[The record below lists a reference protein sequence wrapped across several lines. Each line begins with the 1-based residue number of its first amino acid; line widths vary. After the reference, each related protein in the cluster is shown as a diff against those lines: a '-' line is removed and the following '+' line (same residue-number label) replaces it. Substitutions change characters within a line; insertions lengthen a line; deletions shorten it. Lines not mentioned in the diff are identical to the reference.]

1 MAHKNQPSGTKRNAK
16 KMMTIND
23 KLVIYLNDALA
34 IENVAIPR
42 LQQRIKE
49 VSLPEAKEQ
58 LKHHLEETREQQSRL
73 EQLISNLG
81 GKATHEAALLPLP
94 ATPKSLANAMKQS
107 VIEAEKQLIAA
118 KEDVI
123 IENAEIVCTIR

>member
-1 MAHKNQPSGTKRNAK
+1 MAHKNQSSGTKRNAK

-34 IENVAIPR
+34 IENAAIPR

-49 VSLPEAKEQ
+49 VSLPEAKER

-73 EQLISNLG
+73 EQLISTL
-81 GKATHEAALLPLP
+81 AERLP
-94 ATPKSLANAMKQS
+94 MK
-107 VIEAEKQLIAA
+107 LH
-118 KEDVI
+118 
-123 IENAEIVCTIR
+123 

>member
-1 MAHKNQPSGTKRNAK
+1 
-16 KMMTIND
+16 MTIND

-58 LKHHLEETREQQSRL
+58 LKHHLEETREQQSRR
-73 EQLISNLG
+73 
-81 GKATHEAALLPLP
+81 ATYFEPWRKGYP
-94 ATPKSLANAMKQS
+94 
-107 VIEAEKQLIAA
+107 
-118 KEDVI
+118 
-123 IENAEIVCTIR
+123 

>member
-1 MAHKNQPSGTKRNAK
+1 M
-16 KMMTIND
+16 
-23 KLVIYLNDALA
+23 
-34 IENVAIPR
+34 
-42 LQQRIKE
+42 
-49 VSLPEAKEQ
+49 
-58 LKHHLEETREQQSRL
+58 
-73 EQLISNLG
+73 
-81 GKATHEAALLPLP
+81 PLP

>member
-1 MAHKNQPSGTKRNAK
+1 MKKRESNK
-16 KMMTIND
+16 VD
-23 KLVIYLNDALA
+23 
-34 IENVAIPR
+34 
-42 LQQRIKE
+42 
-49 VSLPEAKEQ
+49 
-58 LKHHLEETREQQSRL
+58 